1 MEIMVKFSNQA
12 PRQEP
17 KFDGDH
23 GAARLGELARQLDVD
38 YPAPPT
44 SPVDYAQPAHRN
56 ERPQLSDIQQIK
68 SFAELPAK
76 EIDEIIAGAK
86 AEFEALE
93 KKAMAL
99 KEGYNN
105 QAQRL
110 LDDFNK
116 LRSGMKLSDEAFDNL
131 RTQVLKLDV
140 VDENAG

>member
-1 MEIMVKFSNQA
+1 MEDMGMKA

-17 KFDGDH
+17 KFDGDR

-44 SPVDYAQPAHRN
+44 NPVDYAQPAHRN
-56 ERPQLSDIQQIK
+56 ERPQPSDIQQIK
-68 SFAELPAK
+68 SFAELPAR

-86 AEFEALE
+86 AEFETLE

-99 KEGYNN
+99 KESYNN

-110 LDDFNK
+110 LDDFDK
-116 LRSGMKLSDEAFDNL
+116 LRSGMKLSDEMFDNL
-131 RTQVLKLDV
+131 RAQVLKLDAT
-140 VDENAG
+140 DQQEK